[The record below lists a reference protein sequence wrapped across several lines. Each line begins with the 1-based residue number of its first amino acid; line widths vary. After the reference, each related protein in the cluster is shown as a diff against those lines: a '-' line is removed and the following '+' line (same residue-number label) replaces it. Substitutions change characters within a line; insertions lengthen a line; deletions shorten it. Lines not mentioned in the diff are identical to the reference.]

1 MSASIIVQ
9 ATPVKANLEGLLDEI
24 RQMDLT
30 PLDQKAT
37 VEVLCQQYEARA
49 RIIKEKLMRL
59 EKYVGTLEK
68 INDKWLE
75 HIQLAPMSQK
85 KKEEK
90 YEQMANDDRG
100 ILNLI
105 NIGTDTIITLSM
117 YKDDTELALKRL
129 AQNKEPSLTEC
140 RPVVNLPQL
149 SLPTF
154 SGDPKTWREFWS
166 SFEAS
171 VHSQNIPDIQ
181 KLNYLV
187 SCLRGNALQ
196 LYRIVRELLVEKF
209 GRVSTIRKLLYNELI
224 STKRNDRNWKTI
236 IEEMERVLRQ
246 LEAIGENVEQ
256 PTIETIIESKLP
268 NWILNQVYQQK
279 EEDGQWSVTK
289 LRQLLRKTINR
300 NDQIMEWQ
308 HLDNVSRKNLIK
320 RHPNPIIP
328 ENSALIAIKQSK
340 QIRGTASTEKNQLNQ
355 ENPNWSTNKK
365 RRPCIFCNNNH
376 WDSKCLIYSTVE
388 QRIDRLKEINVC
400 SNCFKSGH
408 NELNCTKRASCFY
421 CKKSHNSAL
430 CTTKTCDA
438 GKVVAKNAKISVNS
452 TKKVEKKRVLLL
464 CREINVFNPDK
475 PEHQDSSSM
484 PHNSNTNWSE
494 NGKLRSSDYPSHLM
508 EVVDKGENYHLKSY
522 KKQPDIVIGADYF
535 FNFIHMEN
543 AQQLKSGFTLLSSK
557 VGPIIAGSGYTNELC
572 HHQIFATKTS
582 QENRAPDID
591 QFWKLD
597 CIGIQDRPD
606 TQDDEQALEQFKKS
620 ITKQNGRYEVRW
632 PWKPCKGKLSDNY
645 GLYASSHKEELQ
657 EYDKVMQDQLQS
669 GIIEEVQSQM
679 NQDGI
684 IHYLPHHDV
693 RNPGK
698 TITKLR
704 IVYDASA
711 HIKGMKDLNEVLYR
725 GSINLPDLVGV
736 LLRLRMMKTVIT
748 ADIEKAFLQ
757 IQLHPSERNCTRFLW
772 LKEVEGSVSKEN
784 IICYRFR
791 RIPFGVIS
799 SPFLLSATLNY
810 HLENHDSELAAE
822 IKKNL
827 YVDNVIVSSN
837 GTQDALEKYAEMKSI
852 FKEAS
857 MNLREFLS
865 NDEEFYAELPQQDR
879 AIRKNTKILG
889 ILWNP
894 CD

>member
-30 PLDQKAT
+30 LLDQKAT

-59 EKYVGTLEK
+59 EKYVGTLE

-85 KKEEK
+85 KKEEEK
-90 YEQMANDDRG
+90 YEQMANDNRG
-100 ILNLI
+100 ILKLI
-105 NIGTDTIITLSM
+105 NIGTDTIIALSM

-196 LYRIVRELLVEKF
+196 LVRGYDRALETRVEKF

-246 LEAIGENVEQ
+246 LEAIGENVKQ
-256 PTIETIIESKLP
+256 PTIETIIVSKLP

-279 EEDGQWSVTK
+279 EEDGQ
-289 LRQLLRKTINR
+289 KTINR
-300 NDQIMEWQ
+300 NDQVMEWQ

-340 QIRGTASTEKNQLNQ
+340 QIRGMASTEENQLNQ
-355 ENPNWSTNKK
+355 KNPNWSTNKK
-365 RRPCIFCNNNH
+365 GDPCH
-376 WDSKCLIYSTVE
+376 IYSTVE

-543 AQQLKSGFTLLSSK
+543 AQQLKSGFTLLNSK

-582 QENRAPDID
+582 QENLAPDID

-620 ITKQNGRYEVRW
+620 ITKQNGRYEVLRW
-632 PWKPCKGKLSDNY
+632 SWKEIKDKLSNNY
-645 GLYASSHKEELQ
+645 VLCLNHPKNLIKRLKEESILDRYVNIMKKQ
-657 EYDKVMQDQLQS
+657 EQLS
-669 GIIEEVQSQM
+669 IIEEEIWK
-679 NQDGI
+679 NE
-684 IHYLPHHDV
+684 YLISLRERTQRELTSP
-693 RNPGK
+693 
-698 TITKLR
+698 KLVDKR
-704 IVYDASA
+704 IPRAGEIV
-711 HIKGMKDLNEVLYR
+711 LPNE
-725 GSINLPDLVGV
+725 PDLPRGIWKLV
-736 LLRLRMMKTVIT
+736 R
-748 ADIEKAFLQ
+748 IETIKL
-757 IQLHPSERNCTRFLW
+757 
-772 LKEVEGSVSKEN
+772 
-784 IICYRFR
+784 
-791 RIPFGVIS
+791 
-799 SPFLLSATLNY
+799 
-810 HLENHDSELAAE
+810 DSDG
-822 IKKNL
+822 N
-827 YVDNVIVSSN
+827 
-837 GTQDALEKYAEMKSI
+837 
-852 FKEAS
+852 
-857 MNLREFLS
+857 
-865 NDEEFYAELPQQDR
+865 
-879 AIRKNTKILG
+879 IRKATVKTSSGKLLIDQLIYF
-889 ILWNP
+889 ILWK
-894 CD
+894 

>member
-24 RQMDLT
+24 RQLDLT

-59 EKYVGTLEK
+59 EKYVGTHEK

-85 KKEEK
+85 KKEK
-90 YEQMANDDRG
+90 YERMAIDDRG
-100 ILNLI
+100 ILKLI
-105 NIGTDTIITLSM
+105 NTGTDTIITLSM

-129 AQNKEPSLTEC
+129 AQIKEPSLTEC
-140 RPVVNLPQL
+140 RPVVNLSQL

-187 SCLRGNALQ
+187 SCLRGNGLRLVRGYDRAPEN
-196 LYRIVRELLVEKF
+196 YRIIRELLVEKF
-209 GRVSTIRKLLYNELI
+209 GRVSTIRKLLYNEFI
-224 STKRNDRNWKTI
+224 STKRNDRNWKI
-236 IEEMERVLRQ
+236 IIKEMERVLRQ

-300 NDQIMEWQ
+300 NDQVMEWQ
-308 HLDNVSRKNLIK
+308 YLDNVSRKNLIK
-320 RHPNPIIP
+320 RHPNASIP

-340 QIRGTASTEKNQLNQ
+340 QIRGTASAEKNQLNQ
-355 ENPNWSTNKK
+355 ENPNWSTNQK

-376 WDSKCLIYSTVE
+376 WDSKCHIYSTVE

-408 NELNCTKRASCFY
+408 NELNCIKTVSCFY

-430 CTTKTCDA
+430 CTTKTRDT
-438 GKVVAKNAKISVNS
+438 GKIVAKNANISVNP

-475 PEHQDSSSM
+475 PEHQVQALVLFDVGADATFISQRLAHRLNLLETDEEEYKISSFGNRT
-484 PHNSNTNWSE
+484 PRVCRTTQTQIGVKTENSDQVTIQATVMDYLTND
-494 NGKLRSSDYPSHLM
+494 LQVM

-543 AQQLKSGFTLLSSK
+543 AQQLKSGFTLLNSK

-572 HHQIFATKTS
+572 HHQIFATKIS

-597 CIGIQDRPD
+597 CIGIQDRSD

-645 GLYASSHKEELQ
+645 GLCVSRLRMLIARLQSHKEELQ
-657 EYDKVMQDQLQS
+657 EYDTRS
-669 GIIEEVQSQM
+669 TTIWHNRRS
-679 NQDGI
+679 
-684 IHYLPHHDV
+684 
-693 RNPGK
+693 
-698 TITKLR
+698 TIT
-704 IVYDASA
+704 
-711 HIKGMKDLNEVLYR
+711 NESRWNY
-725 GSINLPDLVGV
+725 SLP
-736 LLRLRMMKTVIT
+736 
-748 ADIEKAFLQ
+748 
-757 IQLHPSERNCTRFLW
+757 
-772 LKEVEGSVSKEN
+772 
-784 IICYRFR
+784 
-791 RIPFGVIS
+791 
-799 SPFLLSATLNY
+799 AT
-810 HLENHDSELAAE
+810 S
-822 IKKNL
+822 
-827 YVDNVIVSSN
+827 
-837 GTQDALEKYAEMKSI
+837 
-852 FKEAS
+852 
-857 MNLREFLS
+857 
-865 NDEEFYAELPQQDR
+865 
-879 AIRKNTKILG
+879 
-889 ILWNP
+889 
-894 CD
+894 

>member
-9 ATPVKANLEGLLDEI
+9 ATPVKANLEGHLDEI

-75 HIQLAPMSQK
+75 HIQLAPMQTTTI
-85 KKEEK
+85 
-90 YEQMANDDRG
+90 DDRG
-100 ILNLI
+100 ILKLI

-117 YKDDTELALKRL
+117 YRDDTELALKRL
-129 AQNKEPSLTEC
+129 AQNKEHSLTEC

-166 SFEAS
+166 
-171 VHSQNIPDIQ
+171 
-181 KLNYLV
+181 K
-187 SCLRGNALQ
+187 
-196 LYRIVRELLVEKF
+196 
-209 GRVSTIRKLLYNELI
+209 
-224 STKRNDRNWKTI
+224 
-236 IEEMERVLRQ
+236 MERVLRQ
-246 LEAIGENVEQ
+246 LEAIGENIEQ

-268 NWILNQVYQQK
+268 NWILNQVYQQN
-279 EEDGQWSVTK
+279 EEDQWSVTK

-300 NDQIMEWQ
+300 NDQVMEWQ

-320 RHPNPIIP
+320 RHPNPSIP

-340 QIRGTASTEKNQLNQ
+340 QIRGTASAEKNQLNQ

-376 WDSKCLIYSTVE
+376 WDSKCHIYSTVE

-430 CTTKTCDA
+430 CTTKTRDS
-438 GKVVAKNAKISVNS
+438 GKI
-452 TKKVEKKRVLLL
+452 KVEKKRVLLL

-475 PEHQDSSSM
+475 PEHQSM

-543 AQQLKSGFTLLSSK
+543 AQQLKSGFTLLNSK

-582 QENRAPDID
+582 QENRALVDID

-632 PWKPCKGKLSDNY
+632 PWKPCEGKLSDNY
-645 GLYASSHKEELQ
+645 GLCVSRLRMLIARLQSHKEELQ

-679 NQDGI
+679 NRDGI

-698 TITKLR
+698 TTTKLR
-704 IVYDASA
+704 TVYDASA
-711 HIKGMKDLNEVLYR
+711 HIKGMKSLNEVCRERRESWNESLR
-725 GSINLPDLVGV
+725 KNINN
-736 LLRLRMMKTVIT
+736 
-748 ADIEKAFLQ
+748 F
-757 IQLHPSERNCTRFLW
+757 LHP
-772 LKEVEGSVSKEN
+772 
-784 IICYRFR
+784 
-791 RIPFGVIS
+791 
-799 SPFLLSATLNY
+799 
-810 HLENHDSELAAE
+810 
-822 IKKNL
+822 
-827 YVDNVIVSSN
+827 
-837 GTQDALEKYAEMKSI
+837 
-852 FKEAS
+852 
-857 MNLREFLS
+857 
-865 NDEEFYAELPQQDR
+865 
-879 AIRKNTKILG
+879 
-889 ILWNP
+889 
-894 CD
+894 